1 MKLRLDQ
8 ILSDRKLC
16 QTRSQAAQLIRE
28 GKVKIKGRQTFK
40 PGGKFDK
47 NVEISLEDTEQYVGR
62 GAKKLKAAIQ
72 NFKIAPKGLIIA
84 DVGASTGG
92 FTDYLLQNGSLKS
105 YCIDVGHDQLAE
117 KLKKDPR
124 VINLEGINIRNLE
137 GLPEKVDLAV
147 VDLAYISLRK
157 VLKVVFNLLKP
168 EGKVIV
174 LFKPQFECG
183 PGVVNSQGV
192 ITNDEI
198 RSEVLNG
205 FLDWCSQED
214 YTVIDKIES
223 PITGQNGNQEYLLLL
238 KN

>member
-16 QTRSQAAQLIRE
+16 QSRSQAALLIKE
-28 GKVKIKGRQTFK
+28 GKVKIKDRQILR
-40 PGGKFDK
+40 PGAKFDK
-47 NVEISLEDTEQYVGR
+47 NVELEIKSTEQYVGR
-62 GAKKLKAAIQ
+62 GAKKIKAAIQ
-72 NFKIAPKGLIIA
+72 KFAIDPKGLIIA

-92 FTDYLLQNGSLKS
+92 FTDYLLQHGALKS
-105 YCIDVGHDQLAE
+105 YCIDVGHDQLAQ

-124 VINLEGINIRNLE
+124 VVNLEGTNIRNLE
-137 GLPEKVDLAV
+137 RLPEKADLAV

-157 VLKVVFNLLKP
+157 VLKVVFRLLKP
-168 EGKVIV
+168 YGKVIV

-192 ITNDEI
+192 ITNDQI
-198 RSEVLNG
+198 RQQVLAD
-205 FLDWCSQED
+205 FLDWCSQEK
-214 YTVIDKIES
+214 YTVVDKIES

-238 KN
+238 TN